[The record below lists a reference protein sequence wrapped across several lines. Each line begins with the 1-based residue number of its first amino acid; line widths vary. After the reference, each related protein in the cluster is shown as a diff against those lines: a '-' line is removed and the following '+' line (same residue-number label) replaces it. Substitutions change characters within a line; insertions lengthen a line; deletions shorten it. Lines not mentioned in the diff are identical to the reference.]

1 MVESICGRVPKDQQ
15 DYEIVLKKKEDK
27 LGLTLTNELL
37 IRLDD
42 YLKEL
47 HRCQQE
53 LETKLGVT
61 ERDLVAAKEET
72 ILKTNQFQNIEG
84 QLKIKLE

>member
-1 MVESICGRVPKDQQ
+1 MVESICSRVPKDQQ
-15 DYEIVLKKKEDK
+15 DYDIVLKKKEDK

-47 HRCQQE
+47 HRCQLE
-53 LETKLGVT
+53 LETKLGIT

-72 ILKTNQFQNIEG
+72 ILKTNQFQNTEA
-84 QLKIKLE
+84 QLKVKLE